1 MFSIINNLIGLA
13 VLVGIVMLSG
23 WSWWV
28 SIPLGLIATT
38 VVTIVLA
45 LIKNKVLSTKAV
57 G

>member
-13 VLVGIVMLSG
+13 VLVGIVMFSG

-28 SIPLGLIATT
+28 SIPLGLIAMT